1 MKNNANINTEI
12 NVTIHQGPS
21 GCGKS
26 TLLKELWGKDPSHT
40 LCLAPT
46 GIAAERLRDEG
57 CPALTIH
64 VAFNLPPVAIPV
76 FKDSDYRKN
85 KELLDSLS
93 QILIDEMSMIS
104 CALMDWILSLLNAS
118 ALNGHH
124 ICLHLFGD
132 VMQLPPVFKVPKR
145 IETYKTQL
153 YGQNRFFFNAVGF
166 NTIHP
171 EVHFMEK
178 IYRQRDSKFIDAL
191 SRFRFGDETEND
203 IKLLDSRVI
212 SRDDFASQK
221 CVPFLTL
228 VSTNKEKDEINSK
241 ELCNRN
247 LIGKGVSYFAD
258 IIGDN
263 SMETLSQ
270 IPEAITLHIGEQIV
284 CTSNS
289 KSYKNVTIGKIVDFT
304 DDAIPLPIIITSS
317 GKEVTV
323 KQKTIKTL
331 VPVINDECISYIE
344 AGSVSQIA
352 CQSAYAV
359 TIHKAQ
365 GLTLDAVYIM
375 LGNWAA
381 EGSLYVALSRCKT
394 IDGIGLNR
402 SIEPKDVKLDKEA
415 LKFFEQYDYQ
425 RVS

>member
-1 MKNNANINTEI
+1 MRNNANINTEI

-26 TLLKELWGKDPSHT
+26 TLLKGLWEKDPYHT

-64 VAFNLPPVAIPV
+64 AAFNLPPVAIPV
-76 FKDSDYRKN
+76 FKESDYRKN
-85 KELLDSLS
+85 KELLDSLN

-118 ALNGHH
+118 AVNGHH
-124 ICLHLFGD
+124 IYLHLFGD

-145 IETYKTQL
+145 IEIYKTQL

-178 IYRQRDSKFIDAL
+178 NYRQRDSKFIDAL
-191 SRFRFGDETEND
+191 SRFRFGDETENG

-212 SRDDFASQK
+212 SRDVFALQRGA
-221 CVPFLTL
+221 PFLTL

-270 IPEAITLHIGEQIV
+270 IHEAITLHIGEQIV

-289 KSYKNVTIGKIVDFT
+289 KSYKNGTIGKIVDFT
-304 DDAIPLPIIITSS
+304 DDDIPLPIIITSS

-344 AGSVSQIA
+344 TGSVSQIS

-402 SIEPKDVKLDKEA
+402 SIEPKDVKMDKEA
-415 LKFFEQYDYQ
+415 LTFFEQYYK

>member
-21 GCGKS
+21 GSGKS
-26 TLLKELWGKDPSHT
+26 TLLKELWSKDPSHT

-64 VAFNLPPVAIPV
+64 ATFNLPPVAIPV
-76 FKDSDYRKN
+76 FKESDYRKN
-85 KELLDSLS
+85 KELLDSLN

-118 ALNGHH
+118 AVNGHH
-124 ICLHLFGD
+124 IYLHLFGD

-178 IYRQRDSKFIDAL
+178 NYRQRDSKFIDAL

-212 SRDDFASQK
+212 SRDVFALQRGA
-221 CVPFLTL
+221 PFLTL

-247 LIGKGVSYFAD
+247 LIGKKAFPILQILLEITAWKHLARF
-258 IIGDN
+258 
-263 SMETLSQ
+263 MRLS
-270 IPEAITLHIGEQIV
+270 H
-284 CTSNS
+284 
-289 KSYKNVTIGKIVDFT
+289 
-304 DDAIPLPIIITSS
+304 
-317 GKEVTV
+317 
-323 KQKTIKTL
+323 
-331 VPVINDECISYIE
+331 CI
-344 AGSVSQIA
+344 
-352 CQSAYAV
+352 
-359 TIHKAQ
+359 
-365 GLTLDAVYIM
+365 
-375 LGNWAA
+375 
-381 EGSLYVALSRCKT
+381 
-394 IDGIGLNR
+394 
-402 SIEPKDVKLDKEA
+402 
-415 LKFFEQYDYQ
+415 
-425 RVS
+425 

>member
-1 MKNNANINTEI
+1 M
-12 NVTIHQGPS
+12 
-21 GCGKS
+21 
-26 TLLKELWGKDPSHT
+26 
-40 LCLAPT
+40 APT

-64 VAFNLPPVAIPV
+64 ATFNLPPVAIPV
-76 FKDSDYRKN
+76 FKESDYRKN
-85 KELLDSLS
+85 KELLDSLN

-118 ALNGHH
+118 AVNGHH
-124 ICLHLFGD
+124 IYLHLFGD

-178 IYRQRDSKFIDAL
+178 NYRQRDSKFIDAL

-212 SRDDFASQK
+212 SRDVFALQRGA
-221 CVPFLTL
+221 PFLTL

-270 IPEAITLHIGEQIV
+270 IHEAITLHIGEQIV

-289 KSYKNVTIGKIVDFT
+289 KSYKNGTIGKIVDFT
-304 DDAIPLPIIITSS
+304 DDDITLPIIITSS

-344 AGSVSQIA
+344 TGSVSQIS

-402 SIEPKDVKLDKEA
+402 SIEPKDVKMDKEA
-415 LKFFEQYDYQ
+415 LTFFEQYYK

>member
-1 MKNNANINTEI
+1 M
-12 NVTIHQGPS
+12 
-21 GCGKS
+21 
-26 TLLKELWGKDPSHT
+26 
-40 LCLAPT
+40 APT

-64 VAFNLPPVAIPV
+64 ATFNLPPVAIPV
-76 FKDSDYRKN
+76 FKESDYRKN
-85 KELLDSLS
+85 KELLDSLN

-118 ALNGHH
+118 AVNGHH
-124 ICLHLFGD
+124 IYLHLFGD

-178 IYRQRDSKFIDAL
+178 NYRQRDSKFIDAL

-212 SRDDFASQK
+212 SRDVFALQRGA
-221 CVPFLTL
+221 PFLTL

-270 IPEAITLHIGEQIV
+270 IHEAITLHIGEQIV
-284 CTSNS
+284 CTS
-289 KSYKNVTIGKIVDFT
+289 
-304 DDAIPLPIIITSS
+304 
-317 GKEVTV
+317 KEVTV

-344 AGSVSQIA
+344 TGSVSQIS

-402 SIEPKDVKLDKEA
+402 SIEPKDVKMDKEA
-415 LKFFEQYDYQ
+415 LTFFEQYYK